1 MAQVKP
7 FAKSQPVVEIGLRWS
22 AESAAKH
29 AATNSFIRV
38 GGEKSSTRFLSGAS
52 RSWSNP
58 NPEENSTV
66 FVLPLRISGTPKHIT
81 EALKLAQ
88 PPYTEDE
95 INEYLGDAISKD
107 NHQNTKKDEYEEEIK
122 AYKKMKE
129 EKIPVEHYSA
139 EQLNWFCDPE
149 VIKNVRVENK
159 KNPPK
164 TQGNESV
171 KTRTAPGASIKER
184 IEKLNDGFIL
194 DISGMTPDYKNI
206 KTKPVPKTN
215 KSGKFYSV
223 PLPFLTNDY
232 DKYYDIVNHVYGSDG
247 LIKYIAN
254 LEDIKRQLST
264 GKSNPSFKNL
274 IPQPHMTST
283 TSTTTSTTST
293 TSTVPTKTLLPKPSL
308 IPQGVPTTK
317 SVKVGIINPASLE
330 ALPTMK

>member
-1 MAQVKP
+1 MAQVKS

-22 AESAAKH
+22 TESAEKH
-29 AATNSFIRV
+29 SATNSFIRV
-38 GGEKSSTRFLSGAS
+38 GGEKASTRFLSGAR

-58 NPEENSTV
+58 NPEENLTV
-66 FVLPLRISGTPKHIT
+66 FVLPLRISGTPEHIK

-88 PPYTEDE
+88 PPYTEEE
-95 INEYLGDAISKD
+95 INEFLSDAIDKD
-107 NHQNTKKDEYEEEIK
+107 NYQTTKKEEYEEEIA
-122 AYKKMKE
+122 AYKRMKSD
-129 EKIPVEHYSA
+129 KVPVEHYSA

-159 KNPPK
+159 KSALK

-194 DISGMTPDYKNI
+194 DISGMTSDYKNI

-232 DKYYDIVNHVYGSDG
+232 DKYYEIVNHVYGSDG

-274 IPQPHMTST
+274 IPQPHMSTSST
-283 TSTTTSTTST
+283 TSTTTTI
-293 TSTVPTKTLLPKPSL
+293 PTKTLLPKPSL
-308 IPQGVPTTK
+308 IPQGIPTTK
-317 SVKVGIINPASLE
+317 SAKVGIINPTSVD